1 MATHV
6 IESRPEFAGI
16 LRRSENFG
24 TGEGK
29 KLDDRL
35 NNWFDR
41 TLLQSGLELSPAM
54 LLMFSVFLGIT
65 LGGVVWVI
73 QENFLGSAFA
83 LMLGMAIPMLYVM
96 WARSRR
102 QKRIMDQLPEM
113 VDELARAARTGRSIE
128 QCFRLVADDTSDP
141 LGYELRLCA
150 RRIDLGIPLKEA
162 LVDLPQR
169 TGVVSLQILV
179 MALSVHMSTG
189 GDLVV
194 VLERLAHT
202 LRERL
207 QYLGRLRAATAASR
221 ATAILMIVL
230 PPCIL
235 GFFIFRDP
243 TYLTTL
249 LANPYGRG
257 MTMMALAL
265 DLVGVIWVLRIL
277 HTSAQT

>member
-1 MATHV
+1 MATQV

-24 TGEGK
+24 TGQNHN
-29 KLDDRL
+29 LDDRL

-41 TLLQSGLELSPAM
+41 TLLQSGLELSPVM
-54 LLMFSVFLGIT
+54 LLMFSIFLGIT
-65 LGGVVWVI
+65 LGGLVWVI
-73 QENFLGSAFA
+73 QENLLGSAFA
-83 LMLGMAIPMLYVM
+83 VMVGMAIPMVSVLF
-96 WARSRR
+96 ARSQR
-102 QKRIMDQLPEM
+102 QKQIMDQLPEM

-128 QCFRLVADDTSDP
+128 QCFKLVADDTRDP
-141 LGYELRLCA
+141 LGYELRLCS
-150 RRIDLGIPLKEA
+150 RRLDLGIPLKEA
-162 LVDLPQR
+162 LVGLPER

-179 MALSVHMSTG
+179 MALSVHVSTG

-230 PPCIL
+230 PLCIL
-235 GFFIFRDP
+235 GFYVFRDP
-243 TYLTTL
+243 TYVTTL

-257 MTMMALAL
+257 MTLIAFGL
-265 DLVGVIWVLRIL
+265 DVIGIVWVLRIL
-277 HTSAQT
+277 HTSQQT

>member
-35 NNWFDR
+35 NNWVDR
-41 TLLQSGLELSPAM
+41 TLLQSGLELSPIM
-54 LLMFSVFLGIT
+54 LLMFSIFLGIT
-65 LGGVVWVI
+65 LGGIVWVI
-73 QENFLGSAFA
+73 QENLLGAAFA
-83 LMLGMAIPMLYVM
+83 LMVGMAIPMLYVM
-96 WARSRR
+96 YAQSQR
-102 QKRIMDQLPEM
+102 QKKIMDQLPEM

-128 QCFRLVADDTSDP
+128 QCFRLVADDTRVP
-141 LGYELRLCA
+141 LGHELRLCA

-162 LVDLPQR
+162 LVDLPER

-235 GFFIFRDP
+235 GFFILRDP
-243 TYLTTL
+243 TYLSTL
-249 LANPYGRG
+249 LANPFGRG
-257 MTMMALAL
+257 MTMLAIAL
-265 DLVGVIWVLRIL
+265 DIVGVIWVLRIL
-277 HTSAQT
+277 HTSKQT